1 MIEILTDFVA
11 VLFMLLFY
19 KLSKQIKMK
28 ILSFLSVLLILTF
41 FLFGCNSK
49 SGSQSGLSGDT
60 LKAGEKAVFS
70 ENGKLHYI
78 IESKDGKTNG
88 RVREYTS
95 DGKLYM
101 DAIYKNDH
109 RNGKC
114 TFYYKNGKPFSVG
127 YFINGDKDSIE
138 TKYDQDGRI
147 LALVPYKK
155 DKVQPGLKE
164 FAKDGS
170 LIPVNNTLIIS
181 EVDHSALEG
190 RYYLK
195 VSLSSPRKNVKF
207 YASPQ
212 TDPDSRELLKI
223 SGDAGILEVPIPPG
237 GFVMKKLI
245 LEAQYKTSMGNTLRL
260 QRFYDLA
267 IDR

>member
-1 MIEILTDFVA
+1 
-11 VLFMLLFY
+11 MLLFY
-19 KLSKQIKMK
+19 KFFKQIKMK
-28 ILSFLSVLLILTF
+28 ILSFLSAVFILTF
-41 FLFGCNSK
+41 FITGCNGK
-49 SGSQSGLSGDT
+49 SGSQAELSGDT

-88 RVREYTS
+88 RVREYTP

-114 TFYYKNGKPFSVG
+114 TFYYKNGKPFSVCYYIHG
-127 YFINGDKDSIE
+127 AKDSID
-138 TKYDQDGRI
+138 TKYSEDGRV
-147 LALVPYKK
+147 LAFVPYKN

-164 FAKDGS
+164 FEKDGS

-195 VSLSSPRKNVKF
+195 VSLAKPRKNVKF

-245 LEAQYKTSMGNTLRL
+245 LEAQYKTSMGNTMRL

>member
-1 MIEILTDFVA
+1 
-11 VLFMLLFY
+11 
-19 KLSKQIKMK
+19 MK
-28 ILSFLSVLLILTF
+28 ILSFLSLLLILTF
-41 FLFGCNSK
+41 FITACNGK

-70 ENGKLHYI
+70 KNGKLHYI

-114 TFYYKNGKPFSVG
+114 TFYYKNGQPFSVC
-127 YFINGDKDSIE
+127 YYANGAKDSID
-138 TKYDQDGRI
+138 TKYKENGEV
-147 LALVPYKK
+147 LALVPYKN

-164 FAKDGS
+164 FEKDGTERIDKTT
-170 LIPVNNTLIIS
+170 LVIKVVNQL
-181 EVDHSALEG
+181 AKG
-190 RYYLK
+190 GKYYLK
-195 VSLSSPRKNVKF
+195 VSLSEPHKNVKF

-212 TDPDSRELLKI
+212 SDPDSRELLKV
-223 SGDAGILEVPIPPG
+223 SGNEGILEVPVSAS
-237 GFVMKKLI
+237 GFVIKDI
-245 LEAQYKTSMGNTLRL
+245 FIDADYKTSMGNTRRL
-260 QRFYDLA
+260 QTLYKFSRNN
-267 IDR
+267 